1 MKILLVKL
9 KYLYIQYARIS
20 IMKKQNSN
28 QYGKVEK
35 MVVLVKTFD
44 YYHHKFQLFQL
55 SCKIV
60 KEFEN
65 EI

>member
-1 MKILLVKL
+1 MKILLVQL
-9 KYLYIQYARIS
+9 KYLYIQYAWIS

-28 QYGKVEK
+28 QNVKVEK
-35 MVVLVKTFD
+35 MVVLMKTFD
-44 YYHHKFQLFQL
+44 HYHHKYQRFQL

-60 KEFEN
+60 KELET

>member
-9 KYLYIQYARIS
+9 KYLYIQYAWIS

-28 QYGKVEK
+28 QNVKVEK
-35 MVVLVKTFD
+35 MVLLVKTFD
-44 YYHHKFQLFQL
+44 HYHNKFQLFKL
-55 SCKIV
+55 SCKIA
-60 KEFEN
+60 KEFEI

>member
-1 MKILLVKL
+1 MKILLFKF
-9 KYLYIQYARIS
+9 KYLYIQYAWNW

-28 QYGKVEK
+28 QNVEVEK

-44 YYHHKFQLFQL
+44 HYHNKFQLFQL
-55 SCKIV
+55 SSKIV
-60 KEFEN
+60 KEFES

>member
-1 MKILLVKL
+1 MKILLFKF
-9 KYLYIQYARIS
+9 KYLYIQYAWNS

-28 QYGKVEK
+28 QNVEVEK

-44 YYHHKFQLFQL
+44 HYHNKFQLFQL
-55 SCKIV
+55 SRKIA
-60 KEFEN
+60 KEFEI